1 MLERVPEAEAVR
13 AFFGAGVVLVP
24 APRRAP
30 LLPGSLWPGRR
41 VCEELVAK
49 GLGGEILP
57 CLRRI
62 RAVDRS
68 ATAAW
73 GQRPSALSHYE
84 SMEIEPSLANP
95 RQIVVVDDVVTK
107 GATLLAAASRVKE
120 AFPTAEVRVFGL
132 VRTMGLQPDIERIVD
147 PCVGEIRLDGI
158 DVQRTP

>member
-1 MLERVPEAEAVR
+1 
-13 AFFGAGVVLVP
+13 
-24 APRRAP
+24 
-30 LLPGSLWPGRR
+30 
-41 VCEELVAK
+41 
-49 GLGGEILP
+49 
-57 CLRRI
+57 
-62 RAVDRS
+62 
-68 ATAAW
+68 
-73 GQRPSALSHYE
+73 
-84 SMEIEPSLANP
+84 MEIEPSLANP